1 MNRLSIDT
9 VSTRY
14 WRILA
19 AFLAAFATLGLAAC
33 GASSSHSSQ
42 HRDAHSATTTTT
54 ASTPVGAPPANVT
67 SSQQIAAY
75 PAGSPARVLLEFW
88 QAIQFSDV
96 LSARRMVS
104 PKTLTSVTPGRF
116 TAMVQTIGDDIP
128 GLKVV
133 NSTKVGADASVRVFL
148 LFYSGTR
155 SVSASSPQS
164 FQLHDGRSG
173 YQMTDLSYFL
183 RVERTILAA
192 RQKH

>member
-1 MNRLSIDT
+1 
-9 VSTRY
+9 
-14 WRILA
+14 
-19 AFLAAFATLGLAAC
+19 
-33 GASSSHSSQ
+33 
-42 HRDAHSATTTTT
+42 
-54 ASTPVGAPPANVT
+54 
-67 SSQQIAAY
+67 
-75 PAGSPARVLLEFW
+75 VLLEFW

-96 LSARRMVS
+96 LGARRIVS
-104 PKTLTSVTPGRF
+104 PETLTSVTPRRF

-133 NSTKVGADASVRVFL
+133 SSSKAGANASVRVFL

-164 FQLHDGRSG
+164 FQLHDGRFG
-173 YQMTDLSYFL
+173 YQMSDLSYFL